1 MSLVPLQLFNLN
13 LAFSQKKKKKDLN
26 LAVSRFFSFF
36 WKVKTTNNKF
46 SDNTQCNT
54 NNNSSFLEE
63 KKKKKKSGNHFS
75 SCSDHA
81 QCSTNNNACWK
92 EHPYLIP

>member
-13 LAFSQKKKKKDLN
+13 LAFPQKKKKKKNLN

-63 KKKKKKSGNHFS
+63 KKK
-75 SCSDHA
+75 
-81 QCSTNNNACWK
+81 
-92 EHPYLIP
+92 